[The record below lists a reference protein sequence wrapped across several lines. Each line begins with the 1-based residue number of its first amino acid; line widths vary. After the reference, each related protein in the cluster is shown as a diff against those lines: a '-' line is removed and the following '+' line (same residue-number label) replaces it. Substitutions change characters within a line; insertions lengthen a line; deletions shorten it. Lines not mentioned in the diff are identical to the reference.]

1 MKEAI
6 DKYKTA
12 ILCTYVTHKSQNY
25 EQQLKNFVSHSTVL
39 ATNYKQVLERTD
51 SPTFLTLLNNTVL
64 VALFNYS
71 KL

>member
-6 DKYKTA
+6 DKYKRA
-12 ILCTYVTHKSQNY
+12 ILCTYVAHKSQNY
-25 EQQLKNFVSHSTVL
+25 EQQLNNFVSHSTVL